1 MSEEENSTNRVGDS
15 PSLTLDIG
23 SRLSVNAA
31 FDLKR
36 MLFLLLASAQRVF
49 YAPVNEYRRI
59 IFYSGVR
66 LAVGAHFAV

>member
-15 PSLTLDIG
+15 PSLTIDT
-23 SRLSVNAA
+23 SEWTRN
-31 FDLKR
+31 FDVKR

-59 IFYSGVR
+59 IFYPGVR